1 MKLKK
6 IISAI
11 LCVLLVFAY
20 GAVFCVSAEEDL
32 SGATELVFSDTGIT
46 VNEGEYDGYKIEGT
60 ALTLNKSGVYRVSGS
75 CSDGSIKIKKGTEG
89 VTLVLAGLD
98 LTSSS
103 TAPISCNKSTSVTII
118 AAEGSKNVLT
128 DSEKNN
134 DENYPANEDAEN
146 AVIKCKDG
154 SDVTITGSG
163 SLVLNA
169 NGKNG
174 IKSGATTDEEG
185 EARLEISDISLTIN
199 APVNDGINAEQL
211 LEIKSGTLTVSAGDD
226 GIHCDRILYIGE
238 DNTDGPTVTV
248 ENSYEGIEAA
258 ELYIRS
264 GKITVHSTD
273 DCLNAANS
281 DLSNYAFKIVISGGE
296 MIMDTT
302 AGDGIDSNGT
312 LDISGGTVIV
322 WTANRADNQ
331 PLDADGS
338 ITVSGGTVLAAGG
351 SSGMGMKLGSGAAY
365 VIFGNSGGTGGFPG
379 GNGGFPGGGRGNG
392 MPGGNDGGG
401 ERPEM
406 PSDMTSD
413 IPNDGERPDLPS
425 DMPSDMPDDG
435 SRPEM
440 PSDMPGNGGDRENSG
455 SGTISI
461 SKGDAITIED
471 ADGNTVYS
479 GTALTDAAYLFFSSD
494 DITNGSSYK
503 LLVNGTE
510 AATATSGSD
519 NGSGNGSGN
528 VPGRNDGSAENSGAV
543 SADASG
549 SESTG
554 SGTNTVPAIVWVL
567 LGASAVMLVGG
578 IAALIISKKKKA
590 A

>member
-6 IISAI
+6 FISAI

-20 GAVFCVSAEEDL
+20 GAVFCVSAEDDF
-32 SGATELVFSDTGIT
+32 SGATELVFTDNGIT
-46 VNEGEYDGYKIEGT
+46 VKEGEYDGYKIEGT
-60 ALTLNKSGVYRVSGS
+60 ALTLNKSGVYRVSGI
-75 CSDGSIKIKKGTEG
+75 CSDGSIKIKKGTED

-118 AAEGSKNVLT
+118 AAEGSNNVLS

-154 SDVTITGSG
+154 SDVIITGSG

-185 EARLEISDISLTIN
+185 EARLEINGISLTIN
-199 APVNDGINAEQL
+199 APLNDGINAEQL
-211 LEIKSGTLTVSAGDD
+211 LEIKSGALTVSAGDD

-238 DNTDGPTVTV
+238 DNTDGPAITV
-248 ENSYEGIEAA
+248 NKSNEGIEAA

-264 GKITVHSTD
+264 GKITVHSAD

-338 ITVSGGTVLAAGG
+338 IIVSGGTVLAAGG
-351 SSGMGMKLGSGAAY
+351 SSGMGVNLGSGAAY
-365 VIFGNSGGTGGFPG
+365 VIFGNSGDMGGFQG

-392 MPGGNDGGG
+392 MPGGNGGDG

-406 PSDMTSD
+406 PPEMPSD
-413 IPNDGERPDLPS
+413 IPDDGERPD
-425 DMPSDMPDDG
+425 MPSDIPDDG
-435 SRPEM
+435 SRSEI
-440 PSDMPGNGGDRENSG
+440 PSDMPGKGGDSGNSG
-455 SGTISI
+455 SGTVSI

-471 ADGNTVYS
+471 AEGNTIYS
-479 GTALTDAAYLFFSSD
+479 GTALTDASYLFFSSA
-494 DITNGSSYK
+494 DITNGSSCK
-503 LLVNGTE
+503 LIVNGTE
-510 AATATSGSD
+510 TATATSGSD
-519 NGSGNGSGN
+519 NGSGNGSDN
-528 VPGRNDGSAENSGAV
+528 VPRRDDGNPENNGAV
-543 SADASG
+543 SGDASA

-554 SGTNTVPAIVWVL
+554 SGTNTVPVIVWVL

-578 IAALIISKKKKA
+578 VVALIISKKKKA

>member
-6 IISAI
+6 FISAI

-20 GAVFCVSAEEDL
+20 GAVFCVSAEDDF
-32 SGATELVFSDTGIT
+32 SGATELVFTDNGIT
-46 VNEGEYDGYKIEGT
+46 VKEGEYDGYKIEGT
-60 ALTLNKSGVYRVSGS
+60 ALTLNKSGVYRVSGI
-75 CSDGSIKIKKGTEG
+75 CSDGSIKIKKGTED

-118 AAEGSKNVLT
+118 AAEGSNNVLS

-154 SDVTITGSG
+154 SDVIITGSG

-185 EARLEISDISLTIN
+185 EARLEINGISLTIN
-199 APVNDGINAEQL
+199 APLNDGINAEQL
-211 LEIKSGTLTVSAGDD
+211 LEIKSGALTVSAGDD

-238 DNTDGPTVTV
+238 DNTDGPTITV
-248 ENSYEGIEAA
+248 NKSNEGIEAA

-264 GKITVHSTD
+264 GKITVHSAD

-338 ITVSGGTVLAAGG
+338 IIVSGGTVLAAGG
-351 SSGMGMKLGSGAAY
+351 SSGMGVNLGSGAAY
-365 VIFGNSGGTGGFPG
+365 VIFGNSGDMGGFQG

-392 MPGGNDGGG
+392 MPGGNGGDG

-406 PSDMTSD
+406 PPEMPSD
-413 IPNDGERPDLPS
+413 IPDDGERPD
-425 DMPSDMPDDG
+425 MPSDIPDDG
-435 SRPEM
+435 SRSEI
-440 PSDMPGNGGDRENSG
+440 PSDMPGKGGDSGNSG
-455 SGTISI
+455 SGTVSI

-471 ADGNTVYS
+471 AEGNTIYS
-479 GTALTDAAYLFFSSD
+479 GTALTDASYLFFSSA
-494 DITNGSSYK
+494 DITNGSSCK
-503 LLVNGTE
+503 LIVNGTE
-510 AATATSGSD
+510 TATATSGSD
-519 NGSGNGSGN
+519 NGSGNGSDN
-528 VPGRNDGSAENSGAV
+528 VPRRDDGNPENNGAV
-543 SADASG
+543 SGDASA

-554 SGTNTVPAIVWVL
+554 SGTNTVPVIVWVL

-578 IAALIISKKKKA
+578 VVALIISKKKKA

>member
-6 IISAI
+6 FISAI

-20 GAVFCVSAEEDL
+20 GAVFCVSAEDDF
-32 SGATELVFSDTGIT
+32 SGATELVFTDNGIT
-46 VNEGEYDGYKIEGT
+46 VKEGEYDGYKIEGT

-75 CSDGSIKIKKGTEG
+75 CSDGSIKIKKGTED

-118 AAEGSKNVLT
+118 AAEGSNNVLS

-154 SDVTITGSG
+154 SDVIITGSG

-185 EARLEISDISLTIN
+185 EARLEINGISLTIN
-199 APVNDGINAEQL
+199 APLNDGINAEQL
-211 LEIKSGTLTVSAGDD
+211 LEIKSGALTVSAGDD

-238 DNTDGPTVTV
+238 DNTDGPAITV
-248 ENSYEGIEAA
+248 NKSNEGIEAA

-264 GKITVHSTD
+264 GKITVHSAD

-338 ITVSGGTVLAAGG
+338 IIVSGGTVLAAGG
-351 SSGMGMKLGSGAAY
+351 SSGMGVNLGSGAAY
-365 VIFGNSGGTGGFPG
+365 VIFGNSGDMGGFQG

-392 MPGGNDGGG
+392 MPGGNGGDG

-406 PSDMTSD
+406 PPEMPSD
-413 IPNDGERPDLPS
+413 IPDDGERPD
-425 DMPSDMPDDG
+425 MPSDIPDDG
-435 SRPEM
+435 SRSEI
-440 PSDMPGNGGDRENSG
+440 PSDMPGKGGDSGNSG
-455 SGTISI
+455 SGTVSI

-471 ADGNTVYS
+471 AEGNTIYS
-479 GTALTDAAYLFFSSD
+479 GTALTDASYLFFSSA
-494 DITNGSSYK
+494 DITNGSSCK
-503 LLVNGTE
+503 LIVNGTE
-510 AATATSGSD
+510 TATATSGSD
-519 NGSGNGSGN
+519 NGSGNGSDN
-528 VPGRNDGSAENSGAV
+528 VPRRDDGNPENNGAV
-543 SADASG
+543 SGDASA

-554 SGTNTVPAIVWVL
+554 SGTNTVPVIVWVL

-578 IAALIISKKKKA
+578 VVALIISKKKKA

>member
-6 IISAI
+6 FISAI

-20 GAVFCVSAEEDL
+20 GAVFCVSAEDDF
-32 SGATELVFSDTGIT
+32 SGATELVFTDNGIT
-46 VNEGEYDGYKIEGT
+46 VKEGEYDGYKIEGT
-60 ALTLNKSGVYRVSGS
+60 ALTLNKSGVYRVSGI
-75 CSDGSIKIKKGTEG
+75 CSDGSIKIKKGTED

-118 AAEGSKNVLT
+118 AAEGSNNVLS

-134 DENYPANEDAEN
+134 DENFPANEDAEN

-154 SDVTITGSG
+154 SDVIITGSG

-185 EARLEISDISLTIN
+185 EARLEINGISLTIN
-199 APVNDGINAEQL
+199 APLNDGINAEQL
-211 LEIKSGTLTVSAGDD
+211 LEIKSGALTVSAGDD

-238 DNTDGPTVTV
+238 DNTDGPAITV
-248 ENSYEGIEAA
+248 NKSNEGIEAA

-264 GKITVHSTD
+264 GKITVHSAD

-338 ITVSGGTVLAAGG
+338 IIVSGGTVLAAGG
-351 SSGMGMKLGSGAAY
+351 SSGMGVNLGSGAAY
-365 VIFGNSGGTGGFPG
+365 VIFGNSGDMGGFQG

-392 MPGGNDGGG
+392 MPGGNGGDG

-406 PSDMTSD
+406 PPEMPSD
-413 IPNDGERPDLPS
+413 IPDDGERPD
-425 DMPSDMPDDG
+425 MPSDIPDDG
-435 SRPEM
+435 SRSEI
-440 PSDMPGNGGDRENSG
+440 PSDMPGKGGDSGNSG
-455 SGTISI
+455 SGTVSI

-471 ADGNTVYS
+471 AEGNTIYS
-479 GTALTDAAYLFFSSD
+479 GTALTDASYLFFSSA
-494 DITNGSSYK
+494 DITNGSSCK
-503 LLVNGTE
+503 LIVNGTE
-510 AATATSGSD
+510 TATATSGSD
-519 NGSGNGSGN
+519 NGSGNGSDN
-528 VPGRNDGSAENSGAV
+528 VPRRDDGNPENNGAV
-543 SADASG
+543 SGDASA

-554 SGTNTVPAIVWVL
+554 SGTNTVPVIVWVL

-578 IAALIISKKKKA
+578 VVALIISKKKKA